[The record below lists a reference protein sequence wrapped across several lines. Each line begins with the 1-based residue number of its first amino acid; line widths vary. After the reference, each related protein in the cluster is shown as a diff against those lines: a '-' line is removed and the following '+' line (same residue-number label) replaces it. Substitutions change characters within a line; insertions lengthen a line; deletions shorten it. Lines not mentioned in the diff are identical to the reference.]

1 MGVDTANGTYKLLG
15 FDDLAAKL
23 RAIPGA
29 MRKKVIRNAL
39 AAGARPVR
47 DVARQHAPVLSKA
60 VPYRTPGLVR
70 KSIVVRTSKTAK
82 QAGDVGVFINVRP
95 AKGAKFKTVTSR
107 VVGLKVRQ
115 RVQTRG
121 GQRGAKSPL
130 DPFYW
135 RFLEF
140 GTAKMSA
147 RSFLRPAA
155 RQLSIA
161 VPVIRSALANWVAKT
176 NSSGKVSP

>member
-1 MGVDTANGTYKLLG
+1 MSVDVDNGVVKLQG
-15 FDDLAAKL
+15 FDALAEKL
-23 RAIPGA
+23 RAVPGA

-47 DVARQHAPVLSKA
+47 DVARQHAPVLSKS
-60 VPYRTPGLVR
+60 VPYRTAGLVR
-70 KSIVVRTSKTAK
+70 KSIVVRTSKAAK

-95 AKGAKFKTVTSR
+95 AKGAKFKTINGSVL
-107 VVGLKVRQ
+107 GLKISQ
-115 RVQTRG
+115 RVQTRASL
-121 GQRGAKSPL
+121 RGARSPV

-140 GTAKMSA
+140 GTAKMAA
-147 RSFLRPAA
+147 RPFLRPAA

-161 VPVIRSALANWVAKT
+161 LPVIQATLKRWVEKA
-176 NSSGKVSP
+176 NSSGKVVP